1 MCDLTVD
8 VEAWKIFSWPDV
20 VQQSNFCVP
29 DFSVGLHALGL
40 GEIFN
45 VDYDPYTCIS
55 MQNWRGMG
63 WGKTGESPKRKTETT
78 FQCKVPPKGLGKLT
92 SETTFDHLKVVFRP
106 LVGTD
111 SLVTRLSK
119 KLVTGEVLLHIWPAP
134 VNLGLVWHLKSNACS
149 C

>member
-1 MCDLTVD
+1 ML
-8 VEAWKIFSWPDV
+8 KHGRFFPWPDV

-55 MQNWRGMG
+55 MQNWSGMG
-63 WGKTGESPKRKTETT
+63 WEKTGESPKRKTETT
-78 FQCKVPPKGLGKLT
+78 FQYKVPPKGLGKLT

-119 KLVTGEVLLHIWPAP
+119 KLVTGEVLLHIW
-134 VNLGLVWHLKSNACS
+134 HLTRCFPIYRVT
-149 C
+149 